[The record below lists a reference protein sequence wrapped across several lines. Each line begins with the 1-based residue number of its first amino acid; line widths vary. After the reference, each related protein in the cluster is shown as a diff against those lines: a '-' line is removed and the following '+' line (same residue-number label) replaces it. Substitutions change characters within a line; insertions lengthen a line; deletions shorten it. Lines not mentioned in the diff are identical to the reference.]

1 MLALLTDTD
10 DKEEALIGG
19 AGATDLVASD
29 EVDGL
34 RATDQRRSRSDVYD
48 SVNVSCW
55 TSSSS
60 DTWAIGVGDLNA
72 IDEDA
77 E

>member
-34 RATDQRRSRSDVYD
+34 RATDQRRSRSDVYG
-48 SVNVSCW
+48 SVNISCW

-60 DTWAIGVGDLNA
+60 DTWVIGPRDVNA
-72 IDEDA
+72 VDER
-77 E
+77 EE